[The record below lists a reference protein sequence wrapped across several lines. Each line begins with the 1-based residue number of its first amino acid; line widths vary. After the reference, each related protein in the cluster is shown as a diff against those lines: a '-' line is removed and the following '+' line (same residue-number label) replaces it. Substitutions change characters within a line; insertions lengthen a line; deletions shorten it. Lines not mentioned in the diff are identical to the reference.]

1 MQKFNERLRLLRKE
15 AGLSQQEFA
24 KQIGMSKSSVNMYER
39 GEREPGFETLECIAD
54 YFNVDMN
61 YLLGKSDI
69 RNTLTM
75 NNMYNR
81 IYNLCQEKGIS
92 VGKMCNELGISRGNL
107 TELKMGRIKTL
118 KAENLTKISGFFGV
132 SVDYLLGTEK
142 EKTPT
147 QTGEREPDIDSA
159 KLALFGG
166 DGEVTDEMWE
176 EALFAA
182 QIIKER
188 YRRKKENDE

>member
-1 MQKFNERLRLLRKE
+1 MSNMYDRILELCQQKGIKPGRVC
-15 AGLSQQEFA
+15 ADTGLSRGMMSDLKMGRTKELSA
-24 KQIGMSKSSVNMYER
+24 KNTKI
-39 GEREPGFETLECIAD
+39 IAD
-54 YFNVDMN
+54 YFD
-61 YLLGKSDI
+61 
-69 RNTLTM
+69 
-75 NNMYNR
+75 
-81 IYNLCQEKGIS
+81 
-92 VGKMCNELGISRGNL
+92 
-107 TELKMGRIKTL
+107 
-118 KAENLTKISGFFGV
+118 V
-132 SVDYLLGTEK
+132 STDYLLGYET